1 MQTVEHSGLINIVN
15 AWTEKN
21 SPAIKGGLKVGSP
34 IELLKYER
42 LLLSLLIQLGAMIME
57 WILRARVE
65 DHEFQKHA
73 SDKIRATGKFRFQ
86 AYETTPVR
94 TSFGNTVRVTTR
106 YYVPRYKTGKKSKS
120 GRRGKSGSGLF
131 PALDALGIFAGA
143 TPALLCEV
151 GREVT
156 LGPSMEAAQD
166 SLSRRGLC
174 LDIKVVQRLSE
185 WFAATG
191 LFLRDAFLLGSG
203 RNASPLVPPDEKVT
217 GMRVLLSVDGG
228 RSRIRV
234 NKRGRIPKGNK
245 RHGFGTDWREP
256 KLFTMRILDPLG
268 KVIKKYLPIND
279 GTFGDAD
286 DIFTLIEAHL
296 RARDIWNASEIICA
310 ADGAPWIWERMAT
323 MLEKLGVDM
332 ARVSFVVD
340 FYHAQEHLTKV
351 ADERRGWTELK
362 RARWLNSTITLLRMG
377 KIDEVIEG
385 LKALARGRN
394 ARGVMREVGYFE
406 EHKERMRYD
415 ELERKGLPL
424 GSGAMES
431 TIRQVVNL
439 RLKGAGMFWLLHNA
453 EGFLHLRC
461 YLMAGRWDIIENAII
476 NHKGV
481 VQ

>member
-1 MQTVEHSGLINIVN
+1 METVEQSGLIKIVK
-15 AWTEKN
+15 AWTKKN
-21 SPAIKGGLKVGSP
+21 STAITDGLKVSSP
-34 IELLKYER
+34 IEVLKYER
-42 LLLSLLIQLGAMIME
+42 LLLSLLILLGAMIME
-57 WILRARVE
+57 WIIRARLE
-65 DHEFQKHA
+65 DHEFQKRA
-73 SDKIRATGKFRFQ
+73 SDNIRATGKYRFQ

-94 TSFGNTVRVTTR
+94 TLFGNTVRVRTR
-106 YYVPRYKTGKKSKS
+106 YYVPRHKTGKAR
-120 GRRGKSGSGLF
+120 GCRGKGGSGVF
-131 PALDALGIFAGA
+131 PALDALGISAGA
-143 TPALLCEV
+143 TPALVCEV
-151 GREVT
+151 AREVT
-156 LGPSMEAAQD
+156 QGPSMEAAQD
-166 SLSRRGLC
+166 CLMRRGLC

-185 WFAATG
+185 WFAAAG
-191 LFLRDAFLLGSG
+191 LFLRGAFLQGGG
-203 RNASPLVPPDEKVT
+203 RNASPLVPADEKVT

-245 RHGFGTDWREP
+245 RHRFGTDWREP

-296 RARDIWNASEIICA
+296 RAREIWSAAEIICA

-332 ARVSFVVD
+332 ARVSFAVD

-362 RARWLNSTITLLRMG
+362 RTRWLNSTISLLRNG
-377 KIDEVIEG
+377 NIEAVIEC

-394 ARGVMREVGYFE
+394 ARGVTREIGYFE

-476 NHKGV
+476 NHKGAV
-481 VQ
+481 L